1 MIDFKDI
8 NATLEMYSNAFN
20 HYIEQKEM
28 PSSIPCK
35 DSLAQYMREVIDENL
50 VDGNSDPAWTEA
62 LKDALMA
69 YFAILLEHFKELRR
83 EAKREL
89 SAIAR
94 FKEASDEQKQKMWQ
108 QVCEIIKANYSEY
121 EVNITGYSAQ
131 LQSAEVDNEAV
142 YDAII
147 RDWESACRERL
158 SQKEGRILARAKRQF
173 NQKWHETGTKDY
185 EDKKRIDYFMQ
196 EYPQLKEIVD
206 KIGRDKEPSNDDK
219 DSIIFKFLP
228 ITVAKNTAVEEFDR
242 VELGNNL
249 ERLLPIELSMPDDL
263 FFKRYVT
270 KELQQLSSP
279 GRDKPQKIEDYRHE
293 PRLTKGPIIVSV
305 DTSASMTGLPLQIA
319 VSLLKQLLR
328 MAKKQK
334 RSCYLI
340 TFSVRAKAIDLAK
353 PCNWSKLDSF
363 LSDSYGG
370 GTDGEQMLTEAVNI
384 LQTDTYEMADVLIIS
399 DFEFSPPKAHI
410 VTKIEKEKTL
420 GTRFYGLKIGISN
433 HKYHQ
438 IMDKIWTI

>member
-1 MIDFKDI
+1 MIDLKDI
-8 NATLEMYSNAFN
+8 NTALEIYSDAFD
-20 HYIEQKEM
+20 HYIEHGKM
-28 PSSIPCK
+28 SLAIPGN
-35 DSLAQYMREVIDENL
+35 DSLAQYMREVIDDNL
-50 VDGNSDPAWTEA
+50 ADGNSDPAWTEA
-62 LKDALMA
+62 LKDSLMSF
-69 YFAILLEHFKELRR
+69 FAILLEHFKVLRR
-83 EAKREL
+83 EAKKEF

-94 FKEASDEQKQKMWQ
+94 FKEASCNLKRGMWQ
-108 QVCEIIKANYSEY
+108 QVCEIIKSKYSEH
-121 EVNITGYSAQ
+121 EVNIAVYSSL
-131 LQSAEVDNEAV
+131 LQSENNEAV
-142 YDAII
+142 YDSMI
-147 RDWESACRERL
+147 RDWESACKERL
-158 SQKEGRILARAKRQF
+158 SQKENLLLIRAKRQF
-173 NQKWHETGTKDY
+173 NQKWHEAGTKDY
-185 EDKKRIDYFMQ
+185 ENYKRIDYYMF

-206 KIGRDKEPSNDDK
+206 KIGRDKEPSHDDM

-228 ITVAKNTAVEEFDR
+228 VTVAKNTTVEEFDR

-249 ERLLPIELSMPDDL
+249 ELLLPIELSMPEDL

-279 GRDKPQKIEDYRHE
+279 GRDKPQKIEDHHPE

-305 DTSASMTGLPLQIA
+305 DTSASMAGLPLQIA
-319 VSLLKQLLR
+319 YSLLKQLLR
-328 MAKKQK
+328 MAKKYK

-370 GTDGEQMLTEAVNI
+370 GTDGEQMLTEAVSI

-410 VTKIEKEKTL
+410 VAKIEKEKTL
-420 GTRFYGLKIGISN
+420 GTRFYGLKIGISS

-438 IMDKIWTI
+438 IMDKIWTV